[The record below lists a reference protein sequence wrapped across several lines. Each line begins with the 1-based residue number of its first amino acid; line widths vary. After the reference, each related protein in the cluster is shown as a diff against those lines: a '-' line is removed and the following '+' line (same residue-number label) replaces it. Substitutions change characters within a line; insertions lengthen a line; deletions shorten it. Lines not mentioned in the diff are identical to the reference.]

1 MDKNKVERVN
11 EEKDVCVLLGRKSIE
26 TTLSDSIEEGTANAL
41 ELGLA
46 LNEKQGQAA

>member
-1 MDKNKVERVN
+1 MRQ
-11 EEKDVCVLLGRKSIE
+11 LYQTALKSE
-26 TTLSDSIEEGTANAL
+26 TANAL